1 MLHLITLTLSTLTQQ
16 EVHKYFCD
24 NFDKVITQ
32 KEYHKSGKPH
42 FHILIESDIRHG
54 DLQKLI
60 DILNPPVNQYTNNIR
75 YNVNSISGTY
85 VYVTKDKRI
94 NKPLYH
100 GFIEAEV
107 NKIITKYRKN
117 NKDQLDPYNELAEK
131 AAKNFTQSWDAI
143 KDYFYCPSSKYLP
156 LINELLKPYEELFS
170 SYLLDYDYLVNYSK
184 PIKFEK
190 KYLYLYKPDR
200 YIYSYLALLNGETQ
214 TNKETSDQETKKSC
228 ETLV

>member
-1 MLHLITLTLSTLTQQ
+1 MLHLITLTLSNLTQQ
-16 EVHKYFCD
+16 EIHKYFCD
-24 NFDKVITQ
+24 NFEKVITQ

-54 DLQKLI
+54 DLEKLI
-60 DILNPPVNQYTNNIR
+60 NILNPPVNQYTNNIR

-100 GFIEAEV
+100 GFIESEV

-143 KDYFYCPSSKYLP
+143 NEYFYCPSSKYLP
-156 LINELLKPYEELFS
+156 LINEILQPYEELYNQ
-170 SYLLDYDYLVNYSK
+170 YLSDYDFISSTHKL
-184 PIKFEK
+184 IKYEK
-190 KYLYLYKPDR
+190 KYLHVYKPSR
-200 YIYSYLALLNGETQ
+200 YIYSYLALLNGETEIQSQ
-214 TNKETSDQETKKSC
+214 TPSN
-228 ETLV
+228 